1 MTMSNAAEENFFQL
15 LFQAATWTN
24 VATASGTIHYLS
36 LHTSNPGETGNQL
49 TNEIAYTNYARVA
62 VTRNG
67 TNWGVTPGD
76 PTVAANLLAFVFPT
90 CGATPGTATH
100 FGIGTLVSG
109 AGELLIYGALTASL
123 AISSGITPR
132 FDTNQLQIRVD

>member
-76 PTVAANLLAFVFPT
+76 PTVAANLL
-90 CGATPGTATH
+90 
-100 FGIGTLVSG
+100 
-109 AGELLIYGALTASL
+109 GALTASL